1 MKLVA
6 ILFLVALT
14 LASHD
19 AFSQAK
25 NKLIV
30 SYSDDSAESYE
41 LELDSG
47 KTHRLSQDYSWIRD
61 DFSRY
66 NLVGYSIDGG
76 EMVPIERNPRGDF
89 NIDIKM
95 DKDHSVKFFSVVQF
109 PLVPIGISHYKFEPE
124 SPTNDEWFDAGTEVK
139 IVFPGIIPTSDGAR
153 QVILR
158 WVLDNSEIH
167 LVKESAT
174 EMYTTQVRMTDPH
187 KIEFF
192 SKTQYR
198 VDVLSDFGQ
207 PYGNGWYD
215 KGSLVSF
222 GVKTEGVFGNT
233 FEGWEG
239 QGVELAENPAA
250 ILIDSP
256 KKIIARWSTD
266 YSVIAA
272 PIIVGVAAVSAIAY
286 MKRLKTAKTQKSQE
300 NSVFAKISEASD
312 QYDSEIAKFLEGK
325 ALDEL
330 DSYLSAG
337 LVDQER
343 HLRLKRIISK
353 NQ

>member
-6 ILFLVALT
+6 ILLIVGLI

-19 AFSQAK
+19 AFSQTK
-25 NKLIV
+25 NKLTV
-30 SYSDDSAESYE
+30 SYSDNSVEPYE
-41 LELDSG
+41 LELDSD
-47 KTHRLSQDYSWIRD
+47 KTHSLSQDYSWIRD

-76 EMVPIERNPRGDF
+76 EMVQIERNPRGDF
-89 NIDIKM
+89 SIDIKM
-95 DKDHSVKFFSVVQF
+95 DKDRSVRFFSVVQF
-109 PLVPIGISHYKFEPE
+109 PLVPTGISQYKFEPE
-124 SPTNDEWFDAGTEVK
+124 SPTSDEWFDAGTEAK
-139 IVFPGIIPTSDGAR
+139 IVFSGVIPTSDDTR

-158 WVLDNSEIH
+158 WVLDNSEVH
-167 LVKESAT
+167 LIKEGAP
-174 EMYTTQVRMTDPH
+174 EMSTSTVRMADSH

-198 VDVLSDFGQ
+198 VDVFSDFGQ
-207 PYGNGWYD
+207 PYGSGWYD
-215 KGSLVSF
+215 KGSLTSF
-222 GVKTEGVFGNT
+222 GVKTDGVFGNT

-239 QGVELAENPAA
+239 QGVEIAENPAA
-250 ILIDSP
+250 ILVDSP
-256 KKIIARWSTD
+256 KKITARWSAD

-272 PIIVGVAAVSAIAY
+272 PVIIGVAAVVVVIY
-286 MKRLKTAKTQKSQE
+286 MKRPKTAKTQKSQE
-300 NSVFAKISEASD
+300 NLAFAKISEASD
-312 QYDSEIAKFLEGK
+312 LYDSEIAKFLESK
-325 ALDEL
+325 AIDEL

-343 HLRLKRIISK
+343 HSRLKQVISK